1 MLGGWSLN
9 ALMVYLIYVTARTI
23 TKIWDPY
30 EVLGVSR
37 VCVVKLRHA
46 ANERFSNKS
55 IVSGRE
61 ADQEALP

>member
-9 ALMVYLIYVTARTI
+9 ALMVYLIVVTARTI

-37 VCVVKLRHA
+37 VRVPLLRHQE
-46 ANERFSNKS
+46 NETA
-55 IVSGRE
+55 I
-61 ADQEALP
+61 